1 MVDVLYP
8 CPMPST
14 LSSNH
19 LTQNIYLPP
28 LLSIGAPV
36 RGGRKASS
44 KGEHL
49 PNNPHN
55 FVPADIRHGLRTP
68 PGDMSGVSV
77 NPLLAPSFGGSQYKS
92 VPCHGGDRHG
102 SVGFSVDSRSINKTQ
117 QSQVSYHNRSR
128 SHDKCSIETN
138 GLKDS
143 NSRSRNG
150 IDESSIVSYL
160 QIPSSINGSK
170 GSLAEF
176 AAQVT
181 PTPIEPLVS
190 EALPTMGFRKW
201 VVSILST
208 TQVSQNVILLALMFI
223 YRLKKLNP
231 GVKGKLGI
239 LDDNT
244 YTNKTWAEVSGI
256 SVQEIHIMEVEFL
269 SNMRYTLYA
278 SENEWKAWHVKLGKF
293 WKYFEASSK
302 TPIDTPPKVLNPPV
316 PSPSGLP
323 NLPSPP
329 ASTHT
334 SPPYSASRPYH
345 SSTPTYPYPLSM
357 PPYLPPIG
365 PSPLG
370 PVAEVG
376 SRPAP
381 RKRSHDQAL
390 ESSEPPAKRQAPSVP
405 PSIGSSRIMT
415 PSTLDGFTPNTS
427 FATPST
433 GHVSVLSGP
442 RLPTPNLSIST
453 GYQNS
458 GHHGSASVQLPLPGG
473 PSKFN
478 SLPGATRLPQNG
490 ILPSLPQNMRFNHDG
505 GSHAA
510 SPGTDWA
517 TRQTSYATS
526 AGTPSPTNLSFPQSA
541 HTPTHLSPA
550 AFPLS
555 RNSPY
560 KPVRSVNTLLVPPPS
575 ASMHNAPTNLRYN
588 QMHYQP
594 LGKPISQSLPGV
606 LPILPHDSWGQP
618 QDRPLYLPQPKFAS

>member
-1 MVDVLYP
+1 
-8 CPMPST
+8 MPST

-19 LTQNIYLPP
+19 PCQNVYLPP
-28 LLSIGAPV
+28 LQAVGRPV
-36 RGGRKASS
+36 LGERKETPTGEQGR
-44 KGEHL
+44 
-49 PNNPHN
+49 NNPKH
-55 FVPADIRHGLRTP
+55 FFRSADTRHGLRTP
-68 PGDMSGVSV
+68 PGDMSGLSV

-92 VPCHGGDRHG
+92 APC
-102 SVGFSVDSRSINKTQ
+102 SRPLNKTQ
-117 QSQVSYHNRSR
+117 QPHISYHNRSQ
-128 SHDKCSIETN
+128 SHEKASTETN
-138 GLKDS
+138 GLKDPHP
-143 NSRSRNG
+143 RSQNG

-176 AAQVT
+176 AAQITCLFWFESSFNLLFVEECKVT

-190 EALPTMGFRKW
+190 EAIPTMGFRKW

-231 GVKGKLGI
+231 GVKGKLV

-302 TPIDTPPKVLNPPV
+302 APIEAPPRVLNPPV
-316 PSPSGLP
+316 ISPSGLP

-329 ASTHT
+329 SSTHT
-334 SPPYSASRPYH
+334 SPPYSSSRSFH
-345 SSTPTYPYPLSM
+345 SSTPTHPYPLSM

-370 PVAEVG
+370 PVAELG

-390 ESSEPPAKRQAPSVP
+390 ENSEPPAKRPAPTIP
-405 PSIGSSRIMT
+405 ASIGSSRNMT

-433 GHVSVLSGP
+433 GHLSALSGP
-442 RLPTPNLSIST
+442 RLPTPNLSVCT

-458 GHHGSASVQLPLPGG
+458 SGHHGSPSVQLPLPAGS
-473 PSKFN
+473 SKFN
-478 SLPGATRLPQNG
+478 GLPGAARLPQSG
-490 ILPSLPQNMRFNHDG
+490 MLPSLPQNMRFNHDG
-505 GSHAA
+505 GSHGS
-510 SPGTDWA
+510 SPVSDWPSRH
-517 TRQTSYATS
+517 TPYATS
-526 AGTPSPTNLSFPQSA
+526 VGTPSPTSVSFPQSA

-550 AFPLS
+550 AFPLP

-575 ASMHNAPTNLRYN
+575 ASMQNAPTNLRYS

-594 LGKPISQSLPGV
+594 LGKPVSQSLPGV
-606 LPILPHDSWGQP
+606 LPMLPHDSWGQP